1 MVDISTQISGL
12 TELGT
17 DLGGFL
23 SAVAPGVGT
32 FIIVMGVFGGIGAI
46 IYAVAT
52 MIKKKIN

>member
-1 MVDISTQISGL
+1 MIVNDTS
-12 TELGT
+12 TELS
-17 DLGGFL
+17 GFL
-23 SAVAPGVGT
+23 RAVAPGVGT